1 MRIIE
6 IISQKL
12 VAIFCCLLFTLPILG
27 DPKIPEIPVK
37 GKSVQS
43 FVPKGWKILSMAEG
57 DINKDSITDI
67 AIVLKHKSETSK
79 NSTPRILLVL
89 LGDSQGYVL
98 QSFSKRAI
106 MKLSEGGSSGD
117 PFSGMSI
124 EKGKLIINHNGGNR
138 LQWGYS
144 HVFEFRNE
152 NLYLI
157 SKSITEVHVS
167 SSQSLDL
174 KVNLVS
180 GRVLKKETDRKGE
193 KKVKAYKETPRPLVS
208 LKDFAPYE

>member
-6 IISQKL
+6 IISQKI
-12 VAIFCCLLFTLPILG
+12 VAIFCCLLFTLSILAE
-27 DPKIPEIPVK
+27 PKIPDIPTK
-37 GKSVQS
+37 GKSVQV
-43 FVPKGWKILSMAEG
+43 FVPKDWKVLAEVEG
-57 DINKDSITDI
+57 DINKDSLIDV
-67 AIVLKHKSETSK
+67 AVVLKHKSESSQS
-79 NSTPRILLVL
+79 STPRLLLIL
-89 LGDSQGYVL
+89 LGDPSGYVL

-117 PFSGMSI
+117 PFSGMSV

-152 NLYLI
+152 NLFLI

-208 LKDFAPYE
+208 LKEFAPYE